1 VAAAAATPPIADRR
15 QPANPFKQEQM
26 RTYSE
31 ADTVTGRHRGANRRG
46 VALVWQFGRSWHP
59 SVPYNDANFA
69 IGH

>member
-1 VAAAAATPPIADRR
+1 
-15 QPANPFKQEQM
+15 M

-46 VALVWQFGRSWHP
+46 VAVVWQFGRSWHP